1 MCYLFLRGD
10 FVSFSENLK
19 YLRIR
24 ENYTQ
29 ETLSKAL
36 GISRSRLNNYEQG
49 VREPDFETI
58 ELIADFF
65 NVSFD
70 FLFGRSEGFDIT
82 DEEIRLVYAF
92 RNADDGVRLSV
103 MKILDLPCEKREQRS
118 SVSVS

>member
-92 RNADDGVRLSV
+92 RNADDGLRVSV
-103 MKILDLPCEKREQRS
+103 MKILDLPREKKEQRS
-118 SVSVS
+118 SASVS